1 MTDEVTQVHR
11 RRRLSRLSLTLLFVA
26 IIVLA
31 MIPFWAIFV
40 ATFQDGNMIVRYGL
54 NLGIDFSTASFDNW
68 VALFTDSGSY
78 FRWFF
83 NSTLVTLLQVGL
95 TLAISSFVAY
105 GFAMYEFRFKSALF
119 ISVILLMSVPFE
131 MLMLPLYIQIND
143 MQLQDTYTAVILPF
157 LAHAVTIMFFRQYLR
172 GIPKEIVEA
181 GRIDGVT
188 EMGIFFRLVLPL
200 TKPAFAAMAPRG
212 KRRCRASPS
221 SKRCSC
227 PYRRWLRISA
237 SGSRPACTGT
247 ATFCSTGRSTR
258 CPGPWSARRCGS
270 RRATGWSPF
279 TMRFARWRPM
289 AGPAVPENGVPCAT
303 TCRRMPEPSWPMTAT
318 GASPGPLV
326 SVRPVPN

>member
-1 MTDEVTQVHR
+1 MSTSSSQVKPIDARLTKKKASRIGKNDRQMSDEGKAFR
-11 RRRLSRLSLTLLFVA
+11 RRSRGATALMVLFFVGLGLL
-26 IIVLA
+26 VLL
-31 MIPFWAIFV
+31 PFWAIFV

-54 NLGIDFSTASFDNW
+54 NLGINFSTASFDNW

-83 NSTLVTLLQVGL
+83 NSTLVTVLQVGL

-119 ISVILLMSVPFE
+119 VSVILLMSVPFE

-181 GRIDGVT
+181 GRLDGVT

-200 TKPAFAAMAPRG
+200 TKPAFAAMAILNGMGSWNNFLWPLLALR
-212 KRRCRASPS
+212 SPD
-221 SKRCSC
+221 KYTLPIGLNTLLT
-227 PYRRWLRISA
+227 PYGNNYELLIV
-237 SGSRPACTGT
+237 GSFFSMIPI
-247 ATFCSTGRSTR
+247 FIL
-258 CPGPWSARRCGS
+258 
-270 RRATGWSPF
+270 F
-279 TMRFARWRPM
+279 ILFQRFFIE
-289 AGPAVPENGVPCAT
+289 G
-303 TCRRMPEPSWPMTAT
+303 MTA
-318 GASPGPLV
+318 GAVKG
-326 SVRPVPN
+326 